1 MLLDPAITF
10 LCFLVFSGK
19 VDFQTYVCLCGCSDG
34 WLGEIIWISEE
45 LLTIC
50 HSVTKVP
57 QLSFHSSKEWL
68 VLACFTISSISSDDE
83 KWILCK

>member
-1 MLLDPAITF
+1 MKMLLDPAITF

-34 WLGEIIWISEE
+34 RLGEIIWISEE

-68 VLACFTISSISSDDE
+68 VETLLISCLIYYFQY
-83 KWILCK
+83 IP